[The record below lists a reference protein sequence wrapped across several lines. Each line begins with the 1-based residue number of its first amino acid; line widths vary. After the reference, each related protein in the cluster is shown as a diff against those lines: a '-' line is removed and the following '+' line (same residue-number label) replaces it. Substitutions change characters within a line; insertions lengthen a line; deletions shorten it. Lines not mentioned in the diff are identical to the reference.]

1 MPKMYIYDM
10 KELGVLFQE
19 QLKIKFPEAKDLASK
34 DRMQTPEERITM
46 FLEILNRY
54 GEDGWEL
61 VTIIMAEINQRHY
74 IFKKEIYT
82 KKSST

>member
-1 MPKMYIYDM
+1 M

-19 QLKIKFPEAKDLASK
+19 QLKIKFPEAKDLAAK
-34 DRMQTPEERITM
+34 ERMQTSEEKITM

-54 GEDGWEL
+54 GEDSWEL
-61 VTIIMAEINQRHY
+61 VTVIMAGENQRQY

-82 KKSST
+82 KKST